1 MGKADDARITGGTT
15 SSPPALPPGYWRRHV
30 YQRRIDA
37 TRETPGGGRRDF
49 QPDAREG
56 QAGPPGESD
65 RPIVPW
71 KPGNAGGGKE
81 PDFGCVVEGAK
92 SLESGHVA
100 YNLHQGFGGLGRNCA
115 NRRKTGLT
123 CLCAGWRNPSESR
136 MREIRPS
143 GSMSGRWKRRTACGS
158 EPRRGNPD
166 TRTYRC
172 LTHRATSRLYVP
184 WPIGE

>member
-1 MGKADDARITGGTT
+1 MGKAAVTGSFRERPTLTRDPTGVMATACWHRESARNTGDPKRW
-15 SSPPALPPGYWRRHV
+15 S
-30 YQRRIDA
+30 QD
-37 TRETPGGGRRDF
+37 

-136 MREIRPS
+136 MREIRTS
-143 GSMSGRWKRRTACGS
+143 GSMSGEWKRSKVGYSGTGNRKGRSTRKAIPKP
-158 EPRRGNPD
+158 PRHSSTLLSLQNP
-166 TRTYRC
+166 
-172 LTHRATSRLYVP
+172 L
-184 WPIGE
+184 I